1 MGWKGVLGFDYGVVQ
16 APLGPDI
23 SGPELAA
30 AVADAGAIGLLR
42 LPDWPAPDHVRELIR
57 RTRSLTER
65 PFGAAIVLAFPQE
78 ENLRVVLE
86 EKLAV
91 LQVYWG
97 EFPRERVDEAHRA
110 GVKVLHQVG
119 SVEEA
124 AKAKE
129 AGVDGIIVQGR
140 EAGGHVIGQEGL
152 LPLLPRVV
160 DLVSDSGIPVIAA
173 GGIVDGR
180 GYAAA
185 LALGAQG
192 VCLGTR
198 FVATEE
204 SFAHPLYKKKLI
216 EMNCTDYT
224 NVFGRARWPGAP
236 QRVLETPFF
245 VEWKNLPDEETEENQ
260 PIIGHSIIHGVH
272 KDVPR
277 FAGTVPNATAT
288 GDINS
293 MAMYAGQGV
302 GLITEIIPA
311 GEVVKR
317 LVAEAQHVI
326 REKLSDFPKSS
337 E

>member
-1 MGWKGVLGFDYGVVQ
+1 MGSGWRGILGFDYGIVQ

-30 AVADAGAIGLLR
+30 AVANAGAIGLIR
-42 LPDWPAPDHVRELIR
+42 LPDFPAPDYVRGLIR
-57 RTRSLTER
+57 KTRSLTSK
-65 PFGAAIVLAFPQE
+65 PFGAAIVLPFPYG

-97 EFPRERVDEAHRA
+97 DFPRERVEEAHRA

-119 SVEEA
+119 SLEEA

-129 AGVDGIIVQGR
+129 AGVDGIIIQGR

-152 LPLLPRVV
+152 FPLLPRVV

-180 GYAAA
+180 GYVAA
-185 LALGAQG
+185 LALGARG

-198 FVATEE
+198 FLATEE
-204 SFAHPLYKKKLI
+204 SFAHPIYKEKLI
-216 EMNCTDYT
+216 EMSRTDYT
-224 NVFGRARWPGAP
+224 NVFGRARWSYAP
-236 QRVLETPFF
+236 HRILETPFYSG
-245 VEWKNLPDEETEENQ
+245 WKNLPDQETEENQ
-260 PIIGHSIIHGVH
+260 PIIGQSIIHGVH
-272 KDVPR
+272 NDIHR
-277 FAGTVPNATAT
+277 FAGAAPNATAT
-288 GDINS
+288 GDVSS
-293 MAMYAGQGV
+293 MVMYAGQGV

-311 GEVVKR
+311 GEVVQR
-317 LVAEAQHVI
+317 MVAEAKTII
-326 REKLSDFPKSS
+326 RERLSDFQ
-337 E
+337 